1 MENPESIITK
11 TGFMHDT
18 AMSNISAIKLTL
30 RASALLVGLIGIA
43 WGVSEFSALR
53 EESTIKKIADRI
65 LVGDVYKY
73 PILLK
78 QSSLVEPTQRP
89 ELCRPLT
96 VRSAAVIRLRL
107 AEISDNAALGP
118 EPVRT
123 NLAVDAI
130 RQSLACS
137 PADPFFWLALYA
149 LGPSAPLNY
158 LSASYRLGPNEGW
171 IALKRNPVAFAN
183 FDELPD
189 DLRRIVVQEFVRIV
203 EMGNNIDDAIKI
215 FVGPAWDQ
223 RELILS
229 QMDQLPL
236 RQRQEFQAALTRAG
250 YDVLVPGT
258 SFDGAP

>member
-1 MENPESIITK
+1 
-11 TGFMHDT
+11 MHDT

-30 RASALLVGLIGIA
+30 RTSAMLVGLIGIA

-65 LVGDVYKY
+65 LVGQVYKY
-73 PILLK
+73 DILLK
-78 QSSLVEPTQRP
+78 QASLVATTQNP
-89 ELCRPLT
+89 KPCRPLT

-107 AEISDNAALGP
+107 AEISDNAALG
-118 EPVRT
+118 RA

-130 RQSLACS
+130 RESLACS

-149 LGPSAPLNY
+149 LEPSAPLNY
-158 LSASYRLGPNEGW
+158 LTASYRLGPNEGW

-183 FDELPD
+183 FDELPE

-203 EMGNNIDDAIKI
+203 EMDAVEDAMKI
-215 FVGPAWDQ
+215 FVGPAWDN

-229 QMDQLPL
+229 QMGQVPLPQ
-236 RQRQEFQAALTRAG
+236 RQRFQAALTSAG

-258 SFDGAP
+258 RFDGPL

>member
-1 MENPESIITK
+1 MIL
-11 TGFMHDT
+11 
-18 AMSNISAIKLTL
+18 AIRLSL
-30 RASALLVGLIGIA
+30 RASAMLVGLVGIV
-43 WGVSEFSALR
+43 WGVSEFPALR
-53 EESTIKKIADRI
+53 QESTIKKIADRI

-73 PILLK
+73 DILLK
-78 QSSLVEPTQRP
+78 QSSLVEPRQRP

-118 EPVRT
+118 APVRT
-123 NLAVDAI
+123 NLANNAI

-137 PADPFFWLALYA
+137 PSDPFFWLALYA
-149 LGPSAPLNY
+149 LEPSAPLNY
-158 LSASYRLGPNEGW
+158 LTASYRLGPNEGW

-203 EMGNNIDDAIKI
+203 EMDTIDDAVKI
-215 FVGPAWDQ
+215 FVGPAWDN

-229 QMDQLPL
+229 QMDRVPLPQ
-236 RQRQEFQAALTRAG
+236 RQRFQAALTSAG

-258 SFDGAP
+258 SSMGPFSVFYPN

>member
-1 MENPESIITK
+1 M
-11 TGFMHDT
+11 
-18 AMSNISAIKLTL
+18 ISATGLSL
-30 RASALLVGLIGIA
+30 RASAMLVGLIGIA

-53 EESTIKKIADRI
+53 QESTIKKIADRI

-73 PILLK
+73 EILLK
-78 QSSLVEPTQRP
+78 QASLVDPAQRP

-96 VRSAAVIRLRL
+96 VRSWAVIRLRL
-107 AEISDNAALGP
+107 AEISDNAVGP
-118 EPVRT
+118 APVRT

-149 LGPSAPLNY
+149 LEPSAPLNY
-158 LSASYRLGPNEGW
+158 LTASYRLGPNEGW

-189 DLRRIVVQEFVRIV
+189 DLRRIVVREFVRIV
-203 EMGNNIDDAIKI
+203 EMDTIDDAAKI

-229 QMDQLPL
+229 QMDQVPL
-236 RQRQEFQAALTRAG
+236 RQRQRFQAALTSAG

-258 SFDGAP
+258 SFDGPL

>member
-1 MENPESIITK
+1 M
-11 TGFMHDT
+11 
-18 AMSNISAIKLTL
+18 ISATTL
-30 RASALLVGLIGIA
+30 SPRASAMLVGLIGIA

-53 EESTIKKIADRI
+53 RESTIKKIADRI
-65 LVGDVYKY
+65 LVGDVYNY
-73 PILLK
+73 QILLK

-123 NLAVDAI
+123 NLAINAL

-149 LGPSAPLNY
+149 LEPSAPLNY
-158 LSASYRLGPNEGW
+158 LTTSYRLGPNEGW

-189 DLRRIVVQEFVRIV
+189 DLRRIVVREFVRIV
-203 EMGNNIDDAIKI
+203 EMDTIGDAVKI

-229 QMDQLPL
+229 QMEQVPLP
-236 RQRQEFQAALTRAG
+236 QRQAFQAALTGAG
-250 YDVLVPGT
+250 YDVVVPGT
-258 SFDGAP
+258 RFDGPR

>member
-1 MENPESIITK
+1 M
-11 TGFMHDT
+11 
-18 AMSNISAIKLTL
+18 
-30 RASALLVGLIGIA
+30 LVGLIGIA

-53 EESTIKKIADRI
+53 QESTIKKIADRI

-73 PILLK
+73 QILLK

-118 EPVRT
+118 APVRT

-149 LGPSAPLNY
+149 LEPSAPLNY
-158 LSASYRLGPNEGW
+158 LTASYRLGPNEGW

-203 EMGNNIDDAIKI
+203 EMGNTIDDAMKI
-215 FVGPAWDQ
+215 FVGPAWDH

-236 RQRQEFQAALTRAG
+236 PQRQEFQAALTRAG
-250 YDVLVPGT
+250 YEVLVPGT
-258 SFDGAP
+258 EFDGPL

>member
-1 MENPESIITK
+1 M
-11 TGFMHDT
+11 
-18 AMSNISAIKLTL
+18 ISATRLSL
-30 RASALLVGLIGIA
+30 RASAILAGLIGLV

-53 EESTIKKIADRI
+53 QESTIKKIADRI
-65 LVGDVYKY
+65 LVGQVYKY
-73 PILLK
+73 DILLK
-78 QSSLVEPTQRP
+78 QSSLVDPTQRP

-107 AEISDNAALGP
+107 AEISDNSALGP
-118 EPVRT
+118 APVRA
-123 NLAVDAI
+123 NLAVEAI
-130 RQSLACS
+130 RESLACS

-149 LGPSAPLNY
+149 LEPSAPLNY
-158 LSASYRLGPNEGW
+158 LTASYRLGPNEGW

-189 DLRRIVVQEFVRIV
+189 LRRIVVQEFVRIV
-203 EMGNNIDDAIKI
+203 EMDTIDDAVKI

-229 QMDQLPL
+229 QMDRVPLPQ
-236 RQRQEFQAALTRAG
+236 RQRFQAALTSAG

-258 SFDGAP
+258 SFDGPL

>member
-1 MENPESIITK
+1 MIL
-11 TGFMHDT
+11 
-18 AMSNISAIKLTL
+18 AIRLSL
-30 RASALLVGLIGIA
+30 RASAMLVGLVGIV
-43 WGVSEFSALR
+43 WGVSEFPALR
-53 EESTIKKIADRI
+53 QESTIKKIADRI

-73 PILLK
+73 EILLK
-78 QSSLVEPTQRP
+78 QASLVAPTQNP

-107 AEISDNAALGP
+107 AEISDNSALGP
-118 EPVRT
+118 APVRT

-149 LGPSAPLNY
+149 LEPSAPLNY
-158 LSASYRLGPNEGW
+158 LTASYRLGPNEGW

-183 FDELPD
+183 FDELPED
-189 DLRRIVVQEFVRIV
+189 QRRMVVQEFLRIV
-203 EMGNNIDDAIKI
+203 EMDTIDDAMKI

-229 QMDQLPL
+229 QMDQVPL
-236 RQRQEFQAALTRAG
+236 RQRQKFQAALTSAG

-258 SFDGAP
+258 RFDGPL

>member
-1 MENPESIITK
+1 M
-11 TGFMHDT
+11 
-18 AMSNISAIKLTL
+18 
-30 RASALLVGLIGIA
+30 LVGLIGIA
-43 WGVSEFSALR
+43 WGVSEFPALR
-53 EESTIKKIADRI
+53 QESTIKKIADRI

-73 PILLK
+73 EILLK

-118 EPVRT
+118 A

-130 RQSLACS
+130 RESLACS

-149 LGPSAPLNY
+149 LEPSAPLNY
-158 LSASYRLGPNEGW
+158 LTASYRLGPNEGW

-189 DLRRIVVQEFVRIV
+189 DLRRIVVREFVRIV
-203 EMGNNIDDAIKI
+203 EMDTIDDAVKI
-215 FVGPAWDQ
+215 FVGPAWDN

-229 QMDQLPL
+229 QMDQVPL
-236 RQRQEFQAALTRAG
+236 RQRQRFQAALTSAG

-258 SFDGAP
+258 SFDGPL

>member
-1 MENPESIITK
+1 
-11 TGFMHDT
+11 
-18 AMSNISAIKLTL
+18 MSNDFGYRLSL
-30 RASALLVGLIGIA
+30 RASAMLLGLIGIA

-53 EESTIKKIADRI
+53 QESTIKKIADRI

-73 PILLK
+73 DILLK

-107 AEISDNAALGP
+107 AEISDNAALGAA
-118 EPVRT
+118 PVRT

-149 LGPSAPLNY
+149 LEPSAPLNY
-158 LSASYRLGPNEGW
+158 LTASYRLGPNEGW

-203 EMGNNIDDAIKI
+203 EMGTLYDAMKI

-229 QMDQLPL
+229 QMDRVPL
-236 RQRQEFQAALTRAG
+236 EQRQKLQAALTGAG
-250 YDVLVPGT
+250 YDVFVPGT
-258 SFDGAP
+258 RFDGPL

>member
-1 MENPESIITK
+1 MIL
-11 TGFMHDT
+11 
-18 AMSNISAIKLTL
+18 AIRLSL
-30 RASALLVGLIGIA
+30 RASAMLVGLVGIV
-43 WGVSEFSALR
+43 WGVSEFPALR
-53 EESTIKKIADRI
+53 QESTIKKIADRI

-73 PILLK
+73 EILLK

-118 EPVRT
+118 APVRT

-149 LGPSAPLNY
+149 LESSAPLNY
-158 LSASYRLGPNEGW
+158 LTASYRLGPNEGW

-189 DLRRIVVQEFVRIV
+189 DLRRIVVREFVRIV
-203 EMGNNIDDAIKI
+203 EMDTIDDAVKI

-229 QMDQLPL
+229 QMDQVPL
-236 RQRQEFQAALTRAG
+236 RQRQRFQAALTSAG

-258 SFDGAP
+258 SFDGPL